1 MTITLH
7 GFDTTVADR
16 HNVLR
21 LSVAACEGLLCSRQ
35 HKFVETLTAKT
46 ALLVELLRIM
56 CLTLQNDSYTT
67 GADAPS
73 RSRALASAGVAG
85 NHRGSLVQQVY

>member
-21 LSVAACEGLLCSRQ
+21 LSVACEGLLCSRQ
-35 HKFVETLTAKT
+35 HKIVETLTAKT
-46 ALLVELLRIM
+46 ALLVELLRMM

-85 NHRGSLVQQVY
+85 NHRGSLVQQAY